1 MGQSSKTFD
10 CKMQSMIVYALCVTV
25 TLSDYVLPGIGIAGR
40 FPVRPPP
47 TTMKTVEDDSDSG
60 VGRWLWIP
68 PEENEN
74 DSDIDEIPE
83 VDTEEIPES
92 DTEEFPEEA
101 STTQV
106 RKQISAVLALL
117 PKHRFPI
124 RQGQEPYCKQFC
136 KPEDIVYSCL
146 PNTSIQCVIAQ
157 VFQLLI

>member
-1 MGQSSKTFD
+1 
-10 CKMQSMIVYALCVTV
+10 MQSMIVYALCVTV

-83 VDTEEIPES
+83 A

-106 RKQISAVLALL
+106 RRRRGVTTTEGST
-117 PKHRFPI
+117 
-124 RQGQEPYCKQFC
+124 QGRRRREATTTKRSTQGRRRREATTTKRSTQGRRR
-136 KPEDIVYSCL
+136 
-146 PNTSIQCVIAQ
+146 
-157 VFQLLI
+157 